1 MRLGLSV
8 FKAEETST
16 PRLVPFVLLQQQQQ
30 QATPTSRKHV
40 IIYECV
46 RTSVQLP
53 SVIHA

>member
-16 PRLVPFVLLQQQQQ
+16 PRLVPFVLLQQQQ